1 MKKRVFSLLLALVL
15 TLSAAAIP
23 ASAAE
28 SFSDVTDKKTV
39 QNVEVLR
46 LLGVI
51 EGNGAGQFNPSGL
64 LTRAEFCKM
73 VVVLMGKGS
82 DAMRYKTVTIFPD
95 VRATHWAA
103 GYVNLAVRQS
113 EPKLLAGLPD
123 GTFQPDSYITYGQAA
138 TILMRVLGFAD
149 KDSGGIWPDGYI
161 NLAKSTGVS
170 AGVNLSGNST
180 ITRAQAAQMFVNVLG
195 AKSTSSSTDK
205 EGVTTTKT
213 TAYTPGGCTRK
224 SGVTL
229 ISLNGNTA
237 RVSGADKAS
246 YNLVRTSTSTVL
258 NGLKGDL
265 LLNADGKVMTFI
277 PVVDS
282 STGAA
287 VTNAAVILSAD
298 GSTSGISALTGGRTD
313 FDVYRNGARSSI
325 SALRKNDVVTYDA
338 AANALYACDTR
349 VTVYYEKC
357 DTPSAP
363 TTIEVLD
370 GTTFDVLPTAQQS
383 LSKFKP
389 GKTMTLLLTNDGAV
403 AGAVEGDYSVRGN
416 AIGIVGSDGTVQ
428 MFCGSTMKTLATK
441 DTSVSGKI
449 VTISGSKDG
458 ANLYAQSGGVSGS
471 LNVSERKLDGK
482 ALAANVMVYRNG
494 ELISLSELT
503 EAVIPQSQITYARTN
518 ADGQIEL
525 IVLESASANEQY
537 GRITVSTKQGK
548 WVWKDGYGEKAEQN
562 ATNSTWKPDAEF
574 EAGGYWEWKPGYGP
588 DTPKNPGV
596 NGDYTNNTTVTLEC
610 GKNKSYASTTGVG
623 YSVSSG
629 DFVSTKISKN
639 QDGSDHFYNMM
650 RLAKLEK
657 VARSAWIGTTAVNY
671 GGRTYTVPSDVL
683 CWNADVNDWFDGS
696 VEAALAYG
704 GTMSLY
710 VKDGIVRVIEVRS

>member
-1 MKKRVFSLLLALVL
+1 MKKRVFSALLALVL
-15 TLSAAAIP
+15 ALSAVVLP
-23 ASAAE
+23 ASAADA
-28 SFSDVTDKKTV
+28 FSDVTDKKTV
-39 QNVEVLR
+39 QNVEVLH

-51 EGNGAGQFNPSGL
+51 DGNGAGQFRPNDT

-73 VVVLMGKGS
+73 LVVMMGG
-82 DAMRYKTVTIFPD
+82 DEAARYKTVTIFPD
-95 VRATHWAA
+95 VRASHWAA
-103 GYVNLAVRQS
+103 GYINYAVRGQ
-113 EPKLLAGLPD
+113 KLLAGLPD
-123 GTFQPDSYITYGQAA
+123 GTFQPDRAITYGEAV
-138 TILMRVLGFAD
+138 TILMRLLRTDAD
-149 KDSGGIWPDGYI
+149 KASGGIWPDGYI
-161 NLAKSTGVS
+161 ALAKETGVS
-170 AGVNLSGNST
+170 AGVRLSGNST

-205 EGVTTTKT
+205 EGVTTTTT
-213 TAYTPGGCTRK
+213 TAYTPDDCTRK

-246 YNLVRTSTSTVL
+246 YNLVHTSTSTVL

-282 STGAA
+282 STGTA

-313 FDVYRNGARSSI
+313 YDVYRNGSLTNV

-349 VTVYYEKC
+349 VSVYYESC
-357 DTPSAP
+357 EPSAAEP
-363 TTIEVLD
+363 TTIKVLG

-383 LSKFKP
+383 LAKFKP
-389 GKTMTLLLTNDGAV
+389 GSTMTLLLTNDGAV
-403 AGAVEGDYSVRGN
+403 AGAVEGSYSLRTN

-482 ALAANVMVYRNG
+482 ALAANVMVYQNG
-494 ELISLSELT
+494 ELISLPELT
-503 EAVIPQSQITYARTN
+503 ETIYSKEEITYARTN
-518 ADGQIEL
+518 ASGEIDL
-525 IVLESASANEQY
+525 IVLESTGEAIY
-537 GRITVSTKQGK
+537 GRVTDVTETTVGSDEMAYVERRITI
-548 WVWKDGYGEKAEQN
+548 D
-562 ATNSTWKPDAEF
+562 
-574 EAGGYWEWKPGYGP
+574 
-588 DTPKNPGV
+588 V
-596 NGDYTNNTTVTLEC
+596 NGTETTKVTGYTAKV
-610 GKNKSYASTTGVG
+610 
-623 YSVSSG
+623 G
-629 DFVSTKISKN
+629 DFVEAVEK
-639 QDGSDHFYNMM
+639 DGKFTPVIT
-650 RLAKLEK
+650 LAKLEK
-657 VARSAWIGTTAVNY
+657 VARSSWIGTGAVNF
-671 GGRTYTVPSDVL
+671 GGMTYTVPADVL
-683 CWNADVNDWFDGS
+683 CWNADVNDWFTGGS

-704 GTMSLY
+704 STMNLY
-710 VKDGIVRVIEVRS
+710 VMDGVVRVIEVRS

>member
-28 SFSDVTDKKTV
+28 SFSDVTDKKTA

-103 GYVNLAVRQS
+103 GYINLAVRQS

-123 GTFQPDSYITYGQAA
+123 GTFQPDSYITYGQAV

-149 KDSGGIWPDGYI
+149 QDSGGIWPDGYI

-170 AGVNLSGNST
+170 AGVNLTGSAN
-180 ITRAQAAQMFVNVLG
+180 ITRAQAAQLFVNVLG

-277 PVVDS
+277 PIVDS

-313 FDVYRNGARSSI
+313 YDVYRNGSLTNV

-363 TTIEVLD
+363 TTIEVLG
-370 GTTFDVLPTAQQS
+370 GTQFDVLPTAQQS
-383 LSKFKP
+383 LAKFKP

-428 MFCGSTMKTLATK
+428 MFCGSTMKTLAKK

-518 ADGQIEL
+518 ASGQIDL
-525 IVLESASANEQY
+525 IVLESAGKAIY
-537 GRITVSTKQGK
+537 GRVVDVTETSMGSGEMSYTKREITIDTNGSKPMKET
-548 WVWKDGYGEKAEQN
+548 GYIAR
-562 ATNSTWKPDAEF
+562 
-574 EAGGYWEWKPGYGP
+574 
-588 DTPKNPGV
+588 V
-596 NGDYTNNTTVTLEC
+596 
-610 GKNKSYASTTGVG
+610 
-623 YSVSSG
+623 G
-629 DFVSTKISKN
+629 DFVEAVEK
-639 QDGSDHFYNMM
+639 DGKFTPITV
-650 RLAKLEK
+650 LAKLEK
-657 VARSAWIGTTAVNY
+657 VARSSWIGTGAVNF
-671 GGRTYTVPSDVL
+671 GGMTYTVPSDVL
-683 CWNADVNDWFDGS
+683 CWNRDGGS
-696 VEAALAYG
+696 WLDGGAEAALAYG
-704 GTMSLY
+704 GTMNLY
-710 VKDGIVRVIEVRS
+710 VKDGVVRVIEVRG